1 MQGFYELEMKYLH
14 LLESLRNPV
23 FDAFFELITELGFEL
38 IALGAICIIFWC
50 INKNFGY
57 KMGFAYFASGMLVQ
71 GLKIT
76 FRVPRPWVRE
86 PGFTPV
92 GNAVEKAT
100 GFSFPSGHT
109 QSATTLFGSLAFH
122 FKKNWA
128 KIVCIALF
136 LLVGF
141 SRNYLGVH
149 YSSDVIVSM
158 VLSLL
163 CIVIFGKVFSKIEN
177 NKKYDLLV
185 AIVLAG
191 ISLAVMVYALILEN
205 TGVITEPKYALDCCK
220 TGGAGL
226 GFALGWFIERR
237 WIDFDVK
244 TKKIWHQI
252 AKVAVGIAVALL
264 LKEIPK
270 MMFGDTAIVGMVR
283 YMFVTLWVVGI
294 FPFIVKIINSKKI

>member
-1 MQGFYELEMKYLH
+1 MGSFYEIEMQYLH
-14 LLESLRNPV
+14 LLEKMRNPV
-23 FDAFFELITELGFEL
+23 LNKFFELVTELGFEL

-57 KMGFAYFASGMLVQ
+57 KMGFVYFASGMLVQ

-86 PGFTPV
+86 EGFLPV
-92 GNAVEKAT
+92 GNAMEKAT

-109 QSATTLFGSLAFH
+109 QSATTLFGSLAFY
-122 FKKNWA
+122 FKKTWA
-128 KIVCIALF
+128 KVLCVALF

-158 VLSLL
+158 LLSLA
-163 CIVIFGKVFSKIEN
+163 CILIFGKVFEKIEN

-185 AIVLAG
+185 G
-191 ISLAVMVYALILEN
+191 IILSSISVAVMVYAIVLEAK
-205 TGVITEPKYALDCCK
+205 GIITDPKYALDCCK

-226 GFALGWFIERR
+226 GFAFGWYVERK
-237 WIDFDVK
+237 WVDFDVK
-244 TKKIWHQI
+244 TKKMWHQI
-252 AKVAVGIAVALL
+252 VKVAVGIAVALA
-264 LKEIPK
+264 LKELPK
-270 MMFGDTAIVGMVR
+270 MMFGDTAVVGMIRYMLVTFWIVGV
-283 YMFVTLWVVGI
+283 
-294 FPFIVKIINSKKI
+294 FPYLVKKIMAKK

>member
-1 MQGFYELEMKYLH
+1 MGSFYEIEMSYLH
-14 LLESLRNPV
+14 LLEKLRNPV
-23 FDAFFELITELGFEL
+23 LDGFFELVTELGYEI

-57 KMGFAYFASGMLVQ
+57 KMGFVYFASGMLVQ

-86 PGFTPV
+86 EGFLPV
-92 GNAVEKAT
+92 GNAMEKAT

-109 QSATTLFGSLAFH
+109 QSVTTLFGSLAVY
-122 FKKNWA
+122 FKKHWL
-128 KIVCIALF
+128 KGLCVFTF

-158 VLSLL
+158 LLSLA
-163 CIVIFGKVFSKIEN
+163 CIFVFGKVFEKIEN
-177 NKKYDLLV
+177 NKKYDLIV

-191 ISLAVMVYALILEN
+191 ISLAVMVYALVLEGM
-205 TGVITEPKYALDCCK
+205 GVITDPKYALDCCK

-226 GFALGWFIERR
+226 GFAFGWFVERK
-237 WIDFDVK
+237 WVDFDVK
-244 TKKIWHQI
+244 TSKLWQQF
-252 AKVAVGIAVALL
+252 AKVAAGIAIALL

-270 MMFGDTAIVGMVR
+270 AVFGDTAIVGMVR
-283 YMFVTLWVVGI
+283 YMLVTFWIVGVFPYVV
-294 FPFIVKIINSKKI
+294 KKILAKKA

>member
-1 MQGFYELEMKYLH
+1 MQAFYELEMKYLH
-14 LLESLRNPV
+14 LRESLRNPI
-23 FDAFFELITELGFEL
+23 FDAFFEIITELGFEL
-38 IALGAICIIFWC
+38 IALSAICIIFWC
-50 INKNFGY
+50 IDKNFGY
-57 KMGFAYFASGMLVQ
+57 KMGFAYFASGMLIQ

-92 GNAVEKAT
+92 GNAMEKAT

-122 FKKNWA
+122 FKKTWV
-128 KIVCIALF
+128 KVICVVLF

-158 VLSLL
+158 ILSLL
-163 CIVIFGKVFSKIEN
+163 CIMIFGKVFEKIEN

-185 AIVLAG
+185 AIILAG
-191 ISLAVMVYALILEN
+191 ISVAVMVYALTLESL
-205 TGVITEPKYALDCCK
+205 GVITEPKYALDCCK

-226 GFALGWFIERR
+226 GFAIGWFIERK
-237 WIDFDVK
+237 WIDFSVE
-244 TKKIWHQI
+244 TKKVWHQI
-252 AKVAVGIAVALL
+252 VKVAVGIGVALL
-264 LKEIPK
+264 FKEIPK
-270 MMFGDTAIVGMVR
+270 MVFGDTAIVGMIR
-283 YMFVTLWVVGI
+283 YMFVTLWVVGV
-294 FPFIVKIINSKKI
+294 FPLIVKKIITKK